1 MRHDGSLEKWNAERG
16 FGFIVADDGGH
27 ELFAHISAFPRDGQL
42 PTVGERLSFEVEP
55 DRDGKKR
62 AVRVQRAGVVPAV
75 RAHTANRSF
84 RLSRSGH
91 NQQKTGFGSKLIVL
105 AILVALGGYGYSKY
119 ANYANYATKIRSAPQ
134 SSFAPAAPA
143 TRAEPALLTPAG
155 FQCDGRKHCSQ
166 MTSCQEAKVFL
177 KNCPGMEMDGNH
189 DGVPC
194 EQQWCTQPFAE

>member
-1 MRHDGSLEKWNAERG
+1 MRYDGSLKKWNAERG

-42 PTVGERLSFEVEP
+42 PTPGERLSFEVEP

-62 AVRVQRAGVVPAV
+62 AVRVKRAGAVPAAP
-75 RAHTANRSF
+75 AHTAKRSL

-91 NQQKTGFGSKLIVL
+91 NQRETGIGSKLIVL
-105 AILVALGGYGYSKY
+105 AMLAALGWYGYSKY
-119 ANYANYATKIRSAPQ
+119 ANYAMKIPSAPQ
-134 SSFAPAAPA
+134 SAFAPAAPA
-143 TRAEPALLTPAG
+143 TRVEPALSTPTG

-166 MTSCQEAKVFL
+166 MTSCKEAKVFQ

-194 EQQWCTQPFAE
+194 EQQWCTHPFAE

>member
-1 MRHDGSLEKWNAERG
+1 MRYDGSLKKWNAERG
-16 FGFIVADDGGH
+16 FGFILADDGGQ
-27 ELFAHISAFPRDGQL
+27 ELFAHISAFARDGQL

-55 DRDGKKR
+55 DRDGRKR
-62 AVRVQRAGVVPAV
+62 AVRVQRAGVVPAA
-75 RAHTANRSF
+75 RAHAANRSF

-119 ANYANYATKIRSAPQ
+119 ANYATKIRSAPQ
-134 SSFAPAAPA
+134 SAFEPAAPA
-143 TRAEPALLTPAG
+143 TRAEPALMTPTI

-166 MTSCQEAKVFL
+166 MTSCKEAKAFL

-194 EQQWCTQPFAE
+194 EQQWCTGSFAE